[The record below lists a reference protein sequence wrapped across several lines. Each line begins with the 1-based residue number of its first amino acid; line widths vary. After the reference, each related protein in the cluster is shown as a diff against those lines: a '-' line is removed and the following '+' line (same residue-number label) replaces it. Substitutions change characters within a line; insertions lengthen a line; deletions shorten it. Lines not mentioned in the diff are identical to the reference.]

1 MSAYRAFGDE
11 AKRQALIADVRAKGP
26 IYTAWLTRETAWL
39 PEAVEGD
46 MSSISDD
53 YGLHPAFARLLP
65 PLGAFGESDGAL
77 AFYEALFAAIPA
89 GADTSGLARHTL
101 LQAWTHPTYG
111 RSKAVT
117 QSEVG
122 AACEEIV
129 ALVLRSIEEPVEK
142 KTWRA
147 ARSKLASIREKEE
160 GNGKLIDMMLSL
172 AWDLDKAPGAAHDVM
187 VAWSAMIDA
196 DAEASD
202 EDCFSEE
209 ESQTFAALID
219 RFNEEA
225 MQALMDGE
233 GDEELDYEDFLAEV
247 DKHWEADPVARSLR
261 ERSLARRAR
270 TAAKVAQWRGAVQAY
285 LVEHAKALPVEPKL
299 PRAATKSEE
308 PSEQMQV

>member
-1 MSAYRAFGDE
+1 MSAYRAFSDE

-26 IYTAWLTRETAWL
+26 IYTAWLTRES
-39 PEAVEGD
+39 VEGD
-46 MSSISDD
+46 ISPISDD
-53 YGLHPAFARLLP
+53 YGLHPAFARLLS
-65 PLGAFGESDGAL
+65 PLGAFGESEGAL

-89 GADTSGLARHTL
+89 GADTSALARHTL

-111 RSKAVT
+111 RSRLIT
-117 QSEVG
+117 QSDVA

-147 ARSKLASIREKEE
+147 ARSKLTSVRAKEE
-160 GNGKLIDMMLSL
+160 GNEKLIDMMLSL
-172 AWDLDKAPGAAHDVM
+172 AWDLDQAPGAAHDVM

-209 ESQTFAALID
+209 ETQTFIALMD

-225 MQALMDGE
+225 MQVLMDGQ
-233 GDEELDYEDFLAEV
+233 GDDDIDYEDFLAEV
-247 DKHWEADPVARSLR
+247 DKRWAADPVAQALRS
-261 ERSLARRAR
+261 RSLARRDR

-285 LVEHAKALPVEPKL
+285 LVDQAKALPAEPTP
-299 PRAATKSEE
+299 PRPVKMSED